1 MTIKDFTSNESAV
14 VWTQITFV
22 LVLIACTSLW
32 VIFAPVI
39 DGLYDAK
46 EHIDLST
53 EPETVFD
60 KIYEQY
66 GSALLIV
73 LIAAF
78 LAVIV
83 NAIRAQREVDNY

>member
-1 MTIKDFTSNESAV
+1 MTFKDFKSNESAV
-14 VWTQITFV
+14 VWTQITFA

-32 VIFAPVI
+32 VVFAPVI

-46 EHIDLST
+46 ESVELST

-66 GSALLIV
+66 GSSLLIV
-73 LIAAF
+73 LIAVF

-83 NAIRAQREVDNY
+83 NAIRAQREGDNY